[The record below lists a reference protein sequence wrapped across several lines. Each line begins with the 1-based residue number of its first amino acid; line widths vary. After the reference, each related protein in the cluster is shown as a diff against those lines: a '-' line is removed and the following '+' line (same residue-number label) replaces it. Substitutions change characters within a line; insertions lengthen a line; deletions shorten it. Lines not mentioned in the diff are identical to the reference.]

1 MRLYQNIDEG
11 IVIMGSDPLP
21 GMSLEEIWVIAKNY
35 YTTQEL
41 VDAYARA
48 HNKFWWLEDDEY
60 DFEEGTEGH
69 KKACVVTDAWQQVM
83 DYLEERIIEC
93 AIEEGLFA
101 ERQPDSGIVE
111 QLEAFMRKYG
121 YRDGRGWWI
130 KI

>member
-1 MRLYQNIDEG
+1 M
-11 IVIMGSDPLP
+11 
-21 GMSLEEIWVIAKNY
+21 WVIAKNSS
-35 YTTQEL
+35 TTQEL

-121 YRDGRGWWI
+121 YRDGRGWWV